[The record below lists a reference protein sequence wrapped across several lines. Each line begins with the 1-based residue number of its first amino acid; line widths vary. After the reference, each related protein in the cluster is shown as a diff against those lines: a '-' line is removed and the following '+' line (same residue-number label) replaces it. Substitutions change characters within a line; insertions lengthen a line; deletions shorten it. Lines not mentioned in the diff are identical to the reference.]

1 MSNAGNM
8 VQWFSRRW
16 TEGDE
21 KWLSLFSKFERS
33 EKKIAGCWAYK
44 PKTPSSVVVF
54 PDEIEEEEGKRLPEG
69 AKLKRLV
76 NAYERNPEARQQCI
90 KKYGSNC
97 CICGFS
103 FGATYGGVVAGVVRQ
118 NSSRQ

>member
-16 TEGDE
+16 IEGDE

-76 NAYERNPEARQQCI
+76 NAYERNPEDRQQCVNGPGPQYRNA
-90 KKYGSNC
+90 KG
-97 CICGFS
+97 
-103 FGATYGGVVAGVVRQ
+103 
-118 NSSRQ
+118 